1 MDLTVTQFRFS
12 DAIRATVD
20 PRTRSIMDTFEG
32 QQTSLKSAIDQQ
44 TGHFSLS
51 QAVDIRETHNNFV
64 KAILASTGTKYVS
77 LSLSL
82 VESVNKYD
90 FMSYAL
96 AARSI
101 IEIVATF
108 RYFVRQKIAP
118 VLHEMASSEHYTA
131 AQVKRLIEQENVYLL
146 GTRFDWVSFF
156 DGGFRPLN
164 ERYAEWITE
173 KKKNKNARKWTPG
186 RLPPVEQI
194 NVTTCLEKWAEAE
207 PGVGTVYDL
216 FCDLVHPNIG
226 SVMSTMVHVDD
237 ELRFRV
243 RDPSSVGLTLFQK
256 SFAAFHVLTSRELTE
271 LIAMLL
277 HLVLPIEAAPD
288 KSR

>member
-1 MDLTVTQFRFS
+1 MDVTATNFRFS
-12 DAIRATVD
+12 DPIRATVD
-20 PRTRSIMDTFEG
+20 LQTRLIMDTFEG
-32 QQTSLKSAIDQQ
+32 QQSSLKSAIDQQ

-51 QAVDIRETHNNFV
+51 PAADIRETHNNFV
-64 KAILASTGTKYVS
+64 KAILASTGAKYLS

-82 VESVNKYD
+82 VESVNEYD
-90 FMSYAL
+90 FMGYAL

-108 RYFVRQKIAP
+108 RYFVRLKLAP
-118 VLHEMASSEHYTA
+118 IVHQMSTSEHYTA
-131 AQVKRLIEQENVYLL
+131 TQVDQLIEQENVYLR
-146 GTRFDWVSFF
+146 GTRFDWASFF
-156 DGGFRPLN
+156 EGGFRPLN
-164 ERYAEWITE
+164 ERYAEWLTE
-173 KKKNKNARKWTPG
+173 KKKDKNAKKWTPG
-186 RLPPVEQI
+186 RLPPVEQV

-207 PGVGTVYDL
+207 PGIGTLYDL

-226 SVMSTMVHVDD
+226 SVMSTMVHVGD

-243 RDPSSVGLTLFQK
+243 RDPSSVGSTLFQK

-277 HLVLPIEAAPD
+277 HLVLPLDAAPA
-288 KSR
+288 KSQ